1 MLDDDLESALAEIDA
16 ALTQW
21 AIPDIGAALSE
32 IAITTEEVDRF
43 FLETER
49 PRVIGS
55 AVLESFSAGLCKHLL
70 R

>member
-1 MLDDDLESALAEIDA
+1 MLDDLESVLAEIDA
-16 ALTQW
+16 AQTQW

-49 PRVIGS
+49 TRVIGS
-55 AVLESFSAGLCKHLL
+55 AGLESFPAGLCKHSC